1 MLSILIPVY
10 NYNVFPL
17 VEQLHHQLIK
27 NNIAFEIICMDDAS
41 TEHYTSNSN
50 ILNFNNCYYFSL
62 KENIGRSK
70 IRNQLAN
77 KASYPWLLFLD
88 ADVMPVSSDFIKN
101 YVGFIEK
108 SPKSNV
114 VCGGISYSDSNPP
127 KEKLLRW
134 ILGKKKEAVSLKVR
148 SNNPYRYF
156 FVSNCM
162 IKKELFLKIKFDE
175 TIKSYG
181 YEDILF
187 AKNLKE
193 QSVKIN
199 HIDNSVFHLGLDDNS
214 TYIHKIEVSI
224 NTLKRLYK
232 SGVFDKTDVVL
243 LSKFHNLNV
252 LKLTKLIG
260 YVFSIFKKPI
270 LYNLQSR
277 HPSVFLLNVYKL
289 GYLCS
294 LKD

>member
-1 MLSILIPVY
+1 MLSILIPTY

-17 VEQLHHQLIK
+17 VEQLQHQLIK
-27 NNIAFEIICMDDAS
+27 NNIVFEVICMDDAS
-41 TEHYTSNSN
+41 TEHYKSNSD
-50 ILNFNNCYYFSL
+50 ILNLNNCYYSYL

-70 IRNQLAN
+70 IRNQLAS

-101 YVGFIEK
+101 YVSFIEK
-108 SPKSNV
+108 LLKNSV
-114 VCGGISYSDSNPP
+114 VCGGISYSDGKPK

-134 ILGKKKEAVSLKVR
+134 TYGRKKEAINLKVR
-148 SNNPYRYF
+148 SSNPYRYF
-156 FVSNCM
+156 FASNCM
-162 IKKELFLKIKFDE
+162 IKKELFLKITFNE

-193 QSVKIN
+193 QRVEIN
-199 HIDNSVFHLGLDDNS
+199 HIDNSAFHMGLDNNNV
-214 TYIHKIEVSI
+214 YIHKIEVSI

-232 SGVFDKTDVVL
+232 AGVFNKADVLL
-243 LSKFHNLNV
+243 LSKFHNLSI

-260 YVFSIFKKPI
+260 CVFSIFKKPI
-270 LYNLQSR
+270 LYNLQSS
-277 HPSVFLLNVYKL
+277 HPSVFLLNLYKL